1 MSRPPLLALVAP
13 TRRARRAGAALG
25 IVALLAAAAAC
36 SSASAETTTN
46 ESGSTVLKYQ
56 GQVGQVGFPE
66 LAEDLGY
73 FENVTL
79 EWIGDVTGGP
89 ASIQATATGETDF
102 GGAFN
107 GAIVKLKASGSPI
120 TSVISYYGSDELS
133 YGGFYTVEGS
143 PITEPRDLVGRSI
156 GVNTLGA
163 QSEFLIREWLSRGGL
178 SAEEIDQ
185 VELVVVP
192 PVNAEQ
198 VLREGQVDV
207 VGLSRV
213 FQDKALERGGITQLF
228 SETSLY
234 GNFSYGTYI
243 FRDEYIAKNPEVVED
258 FVQGTARAIRWAQV
272 TPVEEVRARYTSI
285 IEGRGR
291 GENTELVPYWK
302 SASITAPGGVI
313 AEEEISTWID
323 WLVREGELEKG
334 QFSPEDIYTNEYNP
348 YANGTYAK
356 DAGPDGEPVEV
367 AP

>member
-1 MSRPPLLALVAP
+1 MPRTLRRSVPSAPRAALRATVAVALATTLVA
-13 TRRARRAGAALG
+13 
-25 IVALLAAAAAC
+25 C
-36 SSASAETTTN
+36 SAASAEEATVG
-46 ESGSTVLKYQ
+46 ESGKAVLRYD
-56 GQVGQVGFPE
+56 GSVGQVTFPE
-66 LAEDLGY
+66 LAADLGY
-73 FENVTL
+73 FERVEL
-79 EWIGDVTGGP
+79 EWIGDSTGGP
-89 ASIQATATGETDF
+89 QSIQAAATGSTDF

-133 YGGFYTVEGS
+133 YGGFYTLEGS
-143 PITEPRDLVGRSI
+143 PITEPRDLIGKSI

-198 VLREGQVDV
+198 VLREGQADV

-243 FRDEYIAKNPEVVED
+243 FRDEYIEKNPEVVED

-272 TPVEEVRARYTSI
+272 TPVEEVRARFTKI

-302 SASITAPGGVI
+302 SASITVPGGVI
-313 AEEEISTWID
+313 ADEEIQTWID

-334 QFSPEDIYTNEYNP
+334 RFTADDIFTNEDNP
-348 YANGTYAK
+348 YANGTYEP
-356 DAGPDGEPVEV
+356 DAGPDGEPVEDS
-367 AP
+367 P